1 MKFSIIIPTY
11 NSDKSLSKSLDSVLI
26 QKFSDYEVLVID
38 GDSDDDTL
46 SIIKS
51 YDNKFYNRLRWIGRE
66 DSGIYDAMNN
76 GIDLARGEWLYFLGS
91 DDFLFNENVLGEVA
105 REMDDDV
112 DVIYGNTAIENDGR
126 IYDGEFTPEKLIGK
140 NISHQAIFYKK
151 RVFDLLG
158 KYNMKYKTL
167 ADWEFNMRW
176 MNARDIKNKYVNMI
190 IARLSKGGAS
200 KKIFDNKFYEDFE
213 ENLKKYFPPEY
224 LSIYRKIK
232 KKEVEFLR
240 NRRKWILWEWKNK
253 VEFALVHP
261 VVFFRKY
268 IKK

>member
-26 QKFSDYEVLVID
+26 QKFSDYEVLIID
-38 GDSDDDTL
+38 GDSNDDTL
-46 SIIKS
+46 DIIKS
-51 YDNKFYNRLRWIGRE
+51 YDNKFSNRLRWIGGE
-66 DSGIYDAMNN
+66 DFGIYDAMNK
-76 GIDLARGEWLYFLGS
+76 GVDLAKGEWLYFLGS

-105 REMDDDV
+105 RETDGDV
-112 DVIYGNTAIENDGR
+112 DVVYGNVVIENDSR
-126 IYDGEFTPEKLIGK
+126 TYDGEFTLEKLIEK
-140 NISHQAIFYKK
+140 NISHQAICYKK

-176 MNARDIKNKYVNMI
+176 MNAHDITSRYVNII
-190 IARLSKGGAS
+190 IANLSKGGAS

-213 ENLKKYFPPEY
+213 ENLKKYFPSEY
-224 LSIYRKIK
+224 LLIYEKIK

-240 NRRKWILWEWKNK
+240 NRKEWILWGWKNK
-253 VEFALVHP
+253 VEFALMHP